1 MNKIGETKA
10 FKNLGLTFAWIQF
23 SSAPLS
29 AFIHWLCEVL
39 GERRPVFSNLKSCEA
54 NLAIALISH
63 VFFVQPRDEILRPH
77 TSTSIANAL
86 SSRARMSVMRTC
98 RKNDGNAHS
107 SCILPGERLHASRAD
122 EEPLHLPH
130 PRTA

>member
-10 FKNLGLTFAWIQF
+10 FENLGLTFAWLQF

-77 TSTSIANAL
+77 TSISIANAP
-86 SSRARMSVMRTC
+86 SSRAGASVMCTSL
-98 RKNDGNAHS
+98 KNEGNAHS
-107 SCILPGERLHASRAD
+107 SCILPSEWLHASQAE
-122 EEPLHLPH
+122 EEPLYLPH